1 MSEIDNFLNNKN
13 QTNYYIRKP
22 ISNATPTSETV
33 SQPQLEENAKPQEPA
48 VDLTEVR
55 DEFVKAKKDNGLI
68 RKAYNALKNVSGVGL
83 GSKAL
88 EKEIERYKNGEIS
101 KEEIEKKI
109 SQYKISQENGTQTLG
124 DVAAGAAAITT
135 YLTADKV
142 IKKFRVQNK
151 LNALP
156 EMAKDV
162 IKSIK
167 ALPQGKKYVRDITK
181 LLNSNTKTKL
191 LMLPVLAMI
200 GGSTKQTVTW
210 FDRLG
215 SKEYS
220 VDKKDF
226 ATKKEYKKAKWAA
239 TKASIK
245 QSAKDFA
252 TGAADGILAPIT
264 TIAGGIVGV
273 PAYLASTL
281 GLKYLTAK
289 NDNDKKSLGGFV
301 EKLKD
306 NAAVNTVGALLIALP
321 ALKKAHFNKVL
332 SKNLETVAKNLEGV
346 KLKQP
351 DLPSTKTTYQELED
365 IMINS
370 EPIQKILQQFGKHG
384 VERKSIDD
392 IIKELSNENLFAVK
406 FLQIK
411 NGGIFAQNNYKAISE
426 ALRESCPPTRTLEEA
441 QAHIDK
447 MWGASDYKVSKLL
460 GVGTV
465 AETYLAKDKAGKEVC
480 IKVLKD
486 GITADKIAADKEK
499 FLKLVIGDTPKDKLS
514 EGQKY
519 LIKNIDDLAEGIAK
533 EVDFKNE
540 MQAAEALRKHCK
552 VSDVAK
558 PIAVKDGIYVME
570 KAPGISVKT
579 LVDYFKCEQELK
591 YIKKALSNNPNDS
604 FYATRLKELEA
615 QMVKIKSRA
624 PEFEDFD
631 MTAPQVKRLLNNY
644 IDLQVEQF
652 SKIER
657 NGKVIH
663 ADIHPGNI
671 FINLENLKSGKG
683 KLFTL
688 IDTGNTINLTKEQAK
703 VALRLTTYI
712 KNGNTKDLTTTILDG
727 AVLPSGLTKENAAK
741 QIEAELKKY
750 FFDSETKIGTM
761 NIDTFYALTDNLLRK
776 YNIIP
781 NNTQLNLNKAKVS
794 AKNSFQDL
802 LQSFFSKKYGDIEG
816 DSKVEILG
824 AMTRLAKDGIQL
836 QSKLHTSQAMQESK
850 NLFQMSIGEAVNFLR
865 NPNMNKTNSTEYL
878 TYRLKQNMPLANDE
892 NVLSQILEK

>member
-1 MSEIDNFLNNKN
+1 MSEIDNFLNNQN

-22 ISNATPTSETV
+22 ISNATPTAESV
-33 SQPQLEENAKPQEPA
+33 SQPPLEENAKPQEPV
-48 VDLTEVR
+48 VDLAEVR

-68 RKAYNALKNVSGVGL
+68 RKSYNALKNVSGVGL

-88 EKEIERYKNGEIS
+88 ENEIKRYENGEIT
-101 KEEIEKKI
+101 KEEISQKI
-109 SQYKISQENGTQTLG
+109 VKYKQSQENGTQTLG

-135 YLTADKV
+135 YFTMDKA
-142 IKKFRVQNK
+142 IKNFRVQDK

-156 EMAKDV
+156 EAVKLALKGLDEIPKGQKYLKIFRET
-162 IKSIK
+162 IK
-167 ALPQGKKYVRDITK
+167 
-181 LLNSNTKTKL
+181 SNTKVKL
-191 LMLPVLAMI
+191 LMLPILAVV
-200 GGSTKQTVTW
+200 GGNTKQMVTL

-215 SKEYS
+215 SDEYT
-220 VDKKDF
+220 VNKKDF

-252 TGAADGILAPIT
+252 TGAVDGVLAPIT
-264 TIAGGIVGV
+264 AIAGGIVGV
-273 PAYLASTL
+273 PAYLASTF

-321 ALKKAHFNKVL
+321 ALKKAHFNKVF
-332 SKNLETVAKNLEGV
+332 SKNLEVVAKNLEGV
-346 KLKQP
+346 KLKRP

-370 EPIQKILQQFGKHG
+370 ESIQKILNPSTVIGAK
-384 VERKSIDD
+384 EKSIDD

-411 NGGIFAQNNYKAISE
+411 KGGIFDKNDYRVISE
-426 ALRESCPPTRTLEEA
+426 ALRENCPPTRTLEEA

-465 AETYLAKDKAGKEVC
+465 AETYLVKDKTGKEVC

-499 FLKLVIGDTPKDKLS
+499 FLKLIIGDTPKDKLS
-514 EGQKY
+514 DNQKY
-519 LIKNIDDLAEGIAK
+519 LIKNIDDLADGIAK

-579 LVDYFKCEQELK
+579 LVDYFGCERELK
-591 YIKKALSNNPNDS
+591 FVKKMLSANSSSQYYNK
-604 FYATRLKELEA
+604 RLKELEEK
-615 QMVKIKSRA
+615 MIKIKSRA

-652 SKIER
+652 SKIKR

-703 VALRLTTYI
+703 VALRMTTFL
-712 KNGNTKDLTTTILDG
+712 KNGNTKDLTATLLDG
-727 AVLPSGLTKENAAK
+727 AILPKGLTKEAAAQK
-741 QIEAELKKY
+741 IEADLKKY
-750 FFDSETKIGTM
+750 FFDNNTKIYTM
-761 NIDTFYALTDNLLRK
+761 NMDTFNLLSDNILRK

-781 NNTQLNLNKAKVS
+781 NNTQLNLNKAKIS
-794 AKNSFQDL
+794 ASNSFENL
-802 LQSFFSKKYGDIEG
+802 CESFFSKKYGDIEG
-816 DSKVEILG
+816 DSKTEILSNI
-824 AMTRLAKDGIQL
+824 ARLAKDGIQL